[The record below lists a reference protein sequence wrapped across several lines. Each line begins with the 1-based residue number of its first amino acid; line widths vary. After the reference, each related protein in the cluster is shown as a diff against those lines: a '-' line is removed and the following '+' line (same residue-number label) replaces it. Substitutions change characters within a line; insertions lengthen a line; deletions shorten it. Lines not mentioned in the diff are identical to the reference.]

1 MTALHSLWP
10 LAGIAIVVIGF
21 GLRAN
26 PLAVVVLAAF
36 GSGLGAGL
44 SVAEVV
50 AALGKAFNQNRYVS
64 VPWLALPVIGLM
76 ERAGLQEQAR
86 RVIASARAAT
96 ASRILILYL
105 ALRQITA
112 ALGLT
117 QIAGHAQT
125 VRPLLA
131 PMAEAAAERDNP
143 AITEDERNK
152 VKAMAAATDNVGI
165 FFGEDIFIAIAS
177 ILLIKGFLEG
187 AGIIVQPLQLS
198 VWAIPTAI
206 AAFAIH
212 SWRLWRMGRASGTA
226 G

>member
-1 MTALHSLWP
+1 MWP
-10 LAGIAIVVIGF
+10 LIGIAVVVIGF
-21 GLRAN
+21 AMRAN
-26 PLAVVVLAAF
+26 PLAVVVAAAF

-44 SVAEVV
+44 SVPEVV
-50 AALGKAFNQNRYVS
+50 AALGKAFHQNRYVS

-76 ERAGLQEQAR
+76 ERAGLQEQAAALISR
-86 RVIASARAAT
+86 SKAAT
-96 ASRILILYL
+96 TSRILLIYL
-105 ALRQITA
+105 GFRQLTS

-131 PMAEAAAERDNP
+131 PMAEAAAARDNP
-143 AITEDERNK
+143 AISADERNT

-165 FFGEDIFIAIAS
+165 FFGEDIFLAIAS
-177 ILLIKGFLEG
+177 ILLIKGFLES

-206 AAFAIH
+206 AAFAVH
-212 SWRLWRMGRASGTA
+212 GGRLLRMGRKN
-226 G
+226 

>member
-1 MTALHSLWP
+1 MSALPSLWP

-21 GLRAN
+21 ALRAN
-26 PLAVVVLAAF
+26 PLAVVVAAAF

-44 SVAEVV
+44 SVPEVI
-50 AALGKAFNQNRYVS
+50 AALGKAVNQNRYVS

-86 RVIASARAAT
+86 RVIGRARAAT
-96 ASRILILYL
+96 TARILIFYL
-105 ALRQITA
+105 VLRQITA

-117 QIAGHAQT
+117 QVAGHTQT

-131 PMAEAAAERDNP
+131 PMAEAAALRDDP
-143 AITEDERNK
+143 AITDDQRNR
-152 VKAMAAATDNVGI
+152 VKAMAAATDNVGL

-198 VWAIPTAI
+198 VWAIPTAM
-206 AAFAIH
+206 AALAVHGF
-212 SWRLWRMGRASGTA
+212 RLWKMGRA
-226 G
+226 

>member
-1 MTALHSLWP
+1 VTTLPSLWP

-21 GLRAN
+21 ALRAN
-26 PLAVVVLAAF
+26 PLGVVVAAAF

-44 SVAEVV
+44 SLPEVV
-50 AALGKAFNQNRYVS
+50 AALGKAFHQNRYVS

-76 ERAGLQEQAR
+76 ERAGLQEQAAALISR
-86 RVIASARAAT
+86 TKAAT
-96 ASRILILYL
+96 TSRILLIYL
-105 ALRQITA
+105 GFRQITA

-131 PMAEAAAERDNP
+131 PMTEAAAERDNP
-143 AITEDERNK
+143 AITLDGRNK

-165 FFGEDIFIAIAS
+165 FFGEDIFLAIAS
-177 ILLIKGFLEG
+177 ILLIKGFLES

-198 VWAIPTAI
+198 VWAIPTAL
-206 AAFAIH
+206 AAFAVH
-212 SWRLWRMGRASGTA
+212 GGRLLRMKP
-226 G
+226 

>member
-1 MTALHSLWP
+1 MSTLPSLWP

-21 GLRAN
+21 ALRAN
-26 PLAVVVLAAF
+26 PLAVVVAAAF

-44 SVAEVV
+44 SMPEVV
-50 AALGKAFNQNRYVS
+50 AALGKAFHQNRYVS

-76 ERAGLQEQAR
+76 ERAGLQEQAAALISR
-86 RVIASARAAT
+86 TRAAT
-96 ASRILILYL
+96 TLRILLIYL
-105 ALRQITA
+105 GFRQITA

-131 PMAEAAAERDNP
+131 PMAEAAASRDNP
-143 AITEDERNK
+143 TISEDGRNK

-165 FFGEDIFIAIAS
+165 FFGEDIFLAIAS
-177 ILLIKGFLEG
+177 ILLIKGFLES

-198 VWAIPTAI
+198 VWAIPTAL
-206 AAFAIH
+206 AAFAVH
-212 SWRLWRMGRASGTA
+212 GGRLLRMKP
-226 G
+226 

>member
-1 MTALHSLWP
+1 MTSLPSLWP
-10 LAGIAIVVIGF
+10 LIGIAIVVIGF
-21 GLRAN
+21 AVRAN
-26 PLAVVVLAAF
+26 PLAVVVAAAF

-44 SVAEVV
+44 SLAEVV
-50 AALGKAFNQNRYVS
+50 AALGKAFHQNRYVS
-64 VPWLALPVIGLM
+64 VPWLLLPVIGLM

-86 RVIASARAAT
+86 CLIERTRTAT
-96 ASRILILYL
+96 TARILMLYL
-105 ALRQITA
+105 ALRQATA

-131 PMAEAAAERDNP
+131 PMAEAAAVRDDP
-143 AITEDERNK
+143 AISVEDRNR

-187 AGIIVQPLQLS
+187 AGIIVQPLALS
-198 VWAIPTAI
+198 VWAIPAAV
-206 AAFAIH
+206 AAFVIH
-212 SWRLWRMGRASGTA
+212 GLRLWRMGRR
-226 G
+226 

>member
-1 MTALHSLWP
+1 VTALPNLWP

-21 GLRAN
+21 ALRAN

-44 SVAEVV
+44 SVPDVV
-50 AALGKAFNQNRYVS
+50 AALGKAFHQNRYVS

-76 ERAGLQEQAR
+76 ERAGLQEQAAAL
-86 RVIASARAAT
+86 ISQTKAAT
-96 ASRILILYL
+96 TSRILLIYL
-105 ALRQITA
+105 AFRQVTA

-131 PMAEAAAERDNP
+131 PMAEAAASRDNP
-143 AITEDERNK
+143 AITDEERNM

-165 FFGEDIFIAIAS
+165 FFGEDIFLAIAS
-177 ILLIKGFLEG
+177 ILLIKGFLES
-187 AGIIVQPLQLS
+187 AGIIVQPLELS
-198 VWAIPTAI
+198 VWAIPTAL
-206 AAFAIH
+206 AAFVVHGA
-212 SWRLWRMGRASGTA
+212 RLWRMKP
-226 G
+226 

>member
-1 MTALHSLWP
+1 MTALPSLWP
-10 LAGIAIVVIGF
+10 LVGIAIVVIGF

-26 PLAVVVLAAF
+26 PLAVVVAAAF

-44 SVAEVV
+44 SSLEVV
-50 AALGKAFNQNRYVS
+50 AALGKAFHQNRYVS
-64 VPWLALPVIGLM
+64 VPWLVLPVIGLM
-76 ERAGLQEQAR
+76 ERGGLQEQAR
-86 RVIASARAAT
+86 ALIQRTHAAT
-96 ASRILILYL
+96 MARILLFYMG
-105 ALRQITA
+105 LRQITS

-131 PMAEAAAERDNP
+131 PMAEAAAARDNP
-143 AITEDERNK
+143 DITDVGRDR
-152 VKAMAAATDNVGI
+152 VKAMAAATDNIGL
-165 FFGEDIFIAIAS
+165 FFGEDIFLAIAS

-206 AAFAIH
+206 AAFAVHGYRIT
-212 SWRLWRMGRASGTA
+212 RMGRQ
-226 G
+226 